1 MFVLLKFKMSNVKIR
16 SSGVKR
22 EWCPDVKDDNS
33 FTSVKLFM
41 NNKYSA
47 VDILCRPGP
56 STVLTSEDDRG
67 IRRCFWMGGL
77 TLWWPYYMYLL
88 RLGGLGA
95 WSLKSILVN
104 SETNYQ

>member
-22 EWCPDVKDDNS
+22 EWCPAVTYVKDDNS

-56 STVLTSEDDRG
+56 STLLTSEDDRG
-67 IRRCFWMGGL
+67 IRRCFWMGGADL
-77 TLWWPYYMYLL
+77 VVAILHVPIKV
-88 RLGGLGA
+88 RGAGGMV
-95 WSLKSILVN
+95 SEIN
-104 SETNYQ
+104 SG